1 VVKSIGVSIIKIDV
15 SDLLKKKSAQKA
27 IDLEVELEGFDFG
40 DEYIKITNPVKF
52 KGILDSIGELLELKG
67 QITGTIE
74 LTCSRCLAK
83 FPQELAIEVY
93 EKLSNDTET
102 VDKDEE
108 VVFIDSDTLDI
119 TEIVLNNIILSL
131 PIKRLCKENCKGL
144 CQQCGT
150 DLNSSSCNCE
160 KSDIDPRL
168 AKLKGFF
175 D

>member
-1 VVKSIGVSIIKIDV
+1 MVKCIGVSIIKIDV

-27 IDLEVELEGFDFG
+27 MDFTVELEGFDFG
-40 DEYIKITNPVKF
+40 DEYIKITDPVKF
-52 KGILDSIGELLELKG
+52 KGDLDSIGELLELKG

-74 LTCSRCLAK
+74 LTCSRCLVK
-83 FPQELAIEVY
+83 FPQQLDIEVF
-93 EKLSNDTET
+93 EKISNDTET
-102 VDKDEE
+102 VDKDGE

-131 PIKRLCKENCKGL
+131 PIKRLCKEDCRGL

-160 KSDIDPRL
+160 SSDVDPRL